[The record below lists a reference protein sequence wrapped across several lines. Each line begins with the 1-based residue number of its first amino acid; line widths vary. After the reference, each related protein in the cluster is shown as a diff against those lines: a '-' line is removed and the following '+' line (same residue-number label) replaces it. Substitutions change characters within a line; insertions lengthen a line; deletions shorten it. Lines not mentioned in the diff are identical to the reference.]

1 MGRKPVASATKVIQL
16 SGKRRGRPPKV
27 GTQPEATKRGAVPH
41 TESTATGARRGRKP
55 KVAQEESGPATTVDG
70 THVLSGKRKGRP
82 PKVGTQPEAKKPAV
96 QAVLAKP
103 AGSNA
108 AEDVSQV
115 VSRPAASAVVASPAA
130 TILLAK
136 PAGVNAPE
144 AGVPSV
150 ESGVN
155 EMRKP
160 ANAESNVLRKP
171 VASATKVIQFSVKRR
186 GRPPKVGTQPEAK
199 ERGAVPRTEC
209 GCQSPICFLERVV
222 DSRLPREG
230 WVLDAFTIACGLLAS
245 RSRAWMPS
253 SIGSTAA
260 LPSGSSWPTSQRSAS
275 LWPRPEWRSPSHVC
289 CATWQPCKRTNT
301 ASRRPKL
308 TLP

>member
-96 QAVLAKP
+96 QAV
-103 AGSNA
+103 
-108 AEDVSQV
+108 
-115 VSRPAASAVVASPAA
+115 
-130 TILLAK
+130 LAK